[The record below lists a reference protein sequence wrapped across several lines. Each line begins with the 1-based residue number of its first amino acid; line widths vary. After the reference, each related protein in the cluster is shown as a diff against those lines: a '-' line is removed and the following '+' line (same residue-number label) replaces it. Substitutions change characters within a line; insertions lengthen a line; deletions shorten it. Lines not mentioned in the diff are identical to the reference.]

1 MEFEPAML
9 IEVDT
14 AADAKGRPTPSS
26 IRLDGRNIDVADVI
40 DQWSSVDYRYFKVKD
55 AAGNIYILHLD
66 EPRAAWEL
74 VMFLSKRGAAI
85 PDLMSKRVSMRSLP
99 VVDGKV

>member
-1 MEFEPAML
+1 ML

-14 AADAKGRPTPSS
+14 AADAKGKPAPSS
-26 IRLDGRNIDVADVI
+26 IHLDARNIDVANVI
-40 DQWSSVDYRYFKVKD
+40 DQWSGVDYRYFKVKD
-55 AAGNIYILHLD
+55 AADNIYILHLD

-85 PDLMSKRVSMRSLP
+85 PDLMSKRISRHSP
-99 VVDGKV
+99 PAVDGKL